1 MPNYD
6 ATWFNPPGPL
16 AQVKLRNPRSNIG
29 LSDVPMLLDSGA
41 DVTILPDATAVALG
55 LDMIADRR
63 YELIGF
69 GGGIVLARAVQAELS
84 FCRRTFRGRFL
95 LVEQEWGII
104 GRNVLNAVPLLFDGP
119 HLTWNEHGA

>member
-16 AQVKLRNPRSNIG
+16 AQVKLRNPRSNTG

-55 LDMIADRR
+55 LDMIPDGR

-69 GGGIVLARAVQAELS
+69 GGGRVLARAVQRHCLS
-84 FCRRTFRGRFL
+84 VGGPFADGFCWL
-95 LVEQEWGII
+95 S
-104 GRNVLNAVPLLFDGP
+104 RN
-119 HLTWNEHGA
+119 GA